1 MSEKERP
8 TWDQTWMK
16 MARQIAKRSL
26 CDRDQVG
33 AVIASETNRVVAS
46 GYNGPPAKFDHQG
59 KTCLAWCPRS
69 RDMRGINGYEY
80 RYDATQ
86 THQLTEWSHD
96 YDGNMV
102 LVIDDI
108 MTYRIGPENQK
119 DLGPLMESCG
129 WVPIL
134 NPTDDKTTSDQT
146 CPSLHAEANA
156 LSVCDREQREGGT
169 IYITS
174 YPCYDCAK
182 LIANSGLHRVVYRMT
197 KRGSERRERAT
208 TDSIDFLRECYL
220 EVIEV

>member
-1 MSEKERP
+1 MSERERP
-8 TWDQTWMK
+8 TWDETWMK
-16 MARQIAKRSL
+16 MAKTIAKRSL

-33 AVIASETNRVVAS
+33 AVIASKTNRVVAV
-46 GYNGPPAKFDHQG
+46 GYNNPPAKFDHQG
-59 KTCLAWCPRS
+59 RTCLDWCPRS
-69 RDMRGINGYEY
+69 RDMRGINGYKYRWDAPQKHRLTEY
-80 RYDATQ
+80 RFDA
-86 THQLTEWSHD
+86 
-96 YDGNMV
+96 
-102 LVIDDI
+102 DDMI
-108 MTYRIGPENQK
+108 VTINDNIEYRITYDNQK
-119 DLGPLMESCG
+119 DLSTLLESCG

-134 NPTDDKTTSDQT
+134 NPTDVKKTSDQT

-156 LSVCDREQREGGT
+156 LSVCDRSQREGGT